1 MNICFTVAVLYLPVF
16 EKQNISDSLKV
27 RLSMPR
33 QSGYK
38 LGLKKIGGRRERV
51 EIWFEQNKDDVLQD
65 SD

>member
-1 MNICFTVAVLYLPVF
+1 MPAF

-38 LGLKKIGGRRERV
+38 LGLKKTGIRREGA
-51 EIWFEQNKDDVLQD
+51 EIWYEQNKDDVLKD